1 MRSQSEWFFLL
12 SLLLCIVYVSCWWW
26 TQRALREL
34 PSDPLLWPQEYRS
47 GEESLSHMDEVP
59 ITSLRPSPFNDSER
73 REETHIQWEPSLP
86 RDNSSS
92 LSLMPNS
99 PTESAETPSPAAPNR
114 ITVIKVKS
122 PSSHRRRRNPLFVGE
137 VEEDF
142 SVDDP
147 YFNHGGNLSSFLRTY
162 TALHNSLTA
171 SRSKRVVVYLPMKET
186 GLGNSLLAV
195 SSAFL
200 YAVLTKRAFLLNYGQ
215 LTKHFAFPW
224 QEPNSTFSFSRHP
237 TTGFSFWNRHY
248 NVMQP
253 TDKSMRG
260 SSPRTYNRQPG
271 VIVTGFLG
279 FFHLIV
285 RHDNYTEKL
294 VRMGFLQR
302 QHVLDAAA
310 VEALPSPQ
318 KERYYTDLA
327 TEASRVFLREVMKP
341 QPWVAAMVATVL
353 DGAGDK
359 YRVGFHIRMG
369 NSGSAFKDSHVF
381 LTKSAIWGFAERGE
395 SVMRAAGRTARDT
408 VWVLSTDSNL
418 AEEELRAKYGE
429 MIVTASGY
437 RRGHSKTGAKDA
449 DGFTRA
455 VIDLLLLSRCDYLVL
470 TSHST
475 FSVIA
480 RTIARDGV
488 PHYMM
493 PSRG

>member
-1 MRSQSEWFFLL
+1 
-12 SLLLCIVYVSCWWW
+12 
-26 TQRALREL
+26 
-34 PSDPLLWPQEYRS
+34 
-47 GEESLSHMDEVP
+47 
-59 ITSLRPSPFNDSER
+59 
-73 REETHIQWEPSLP
+73 
-86 RDNSSS
+86 
-92 LSLMPNS
+92 MPNS

-137 VEEDF
+137 VEEDI

-224 QEPNSTFSFSRHP
+224 QEPNSTFSCTVAKLASFLVSRHP

-310 VEALPSPQ
+310 VEALPSSQ

-381 LTKSAIWGFAERGE
+381 LTKPAIWGFAERGE

-488 PHYMM
+488 LHYMM
-493 PSRG
+493 PSRGYWRV